1 MGLSTE
7 AKRKLVH
14 LSSGIFPLAYLL
26 GISRPTILWI
36 AGEVLALV
44 LFLEITR
51 LKIPWL
57 NQKLLAIFGQSHR
70 PEELTKPSGA
80 LWTLAGVF
88 LGLLLFE
95 KQIAVFSLFVLS
107 ISDGAAAMVGQ
118 RWGKHKIGKKSLE
131 GSAAFFVSAVLIGL
145 LLLPPLAAL
154 GGALAATLAEAVPFR
169 IIDDNI
175 RIPIVGG
182 LAATLLI

>member
-14 LSSGIFPLAYLL
+14 LSSGIFPLGYLA
-26 GISRPTILWI
+26 GISRPMILAV
-36 AGEVLALV
+36 AGGVLALV

-57 NQKLLAIFGQSHR
+57 NQKLLALFGQSHR

-80 LWTLAGVF
+80 LWTMVGVF
-88 LGLLLFE
+88 LGLLLFP

-131 GSAAFFVSAVLIGL
+131 GSAAFFFSAVLIGL
-145 LLLPPLAAL
+145 LFLPPLVAL

-175 RIPIVGG
+175 RIPIVAGFVARW
-182 LAATLLI
+182 LV